1 MEADGFQLVTS
12 KKKSHRSQLSSQT
25 RTKSTPPV
33 ANKPFQSQDVSELER
48 KVEDCKEKLATK
60 DNCFYWSKLQLE
72 FRRLILDLKES
83 GTRGVKIICYGL
95 GSVDENLSAR
105 YQFALL
111 LLLVDELKSMSKLD
125 SVELFDPVF
134 TPLDIHLFTHCYP
147 FKLADRNDQCFRP
160 VNNDQAKLTMFYM
173 PHCGKALY
181 NNLLYSNWNL
191 SSLNNMLI
199 LGEFCC

>member
-1 MEADGFQLVTS
+1 MESDGFQLVTS
-12 KKKSHRSQLSSQT
+12 KKKSSRGQLRRQT
-25 RTKSTPPV
+25 LTKSTPPA
-33 ANKPFQSQDVSELER
+33 ANKPFQLQDISELER
-48 KVEDCKEKLATK
+48 KVRDCRQNLETK
-60 DNCFYWSKLQLE
+60 DSCFYWSKLQLE
-72 FRRLILDLKES
+72 FRRLILDYKES
-83 GTRGVKIICYGL
+83 GSDRVSIICYGL

-147 FKLADRNDQCFRP
+147 FKLAHRNDQCFRP
-160 VNNDQAKLTMFYM
+160 VGNDQAQLTIFYM

-191 SSLNNMLI
+191 RSLRNMLI
-199 LGEFCC
+199 LGKLCC